1 MIAKVLTHTPRPT
14 RFPSRCPGG
23 EPPKPV
29 LNFPM
34 RLTPSSAANAFAWA
48 ILIGLISVAFVLV
61 VILGPFGLI
70 LLGLLTLFV
79 CTSASLREDT
89 PTWGTDILKARTAS
103 DTSPEQRAALRE
115 ERDRNLAPM
124 RYYRWY
130 GVVLTV
136 AGIAGFAWQQ
146 LR

>member
-1 MIAKVLTHTPRPT
+1 
-14 RFPSRCPGG
+14 
-23 EPPKPV
+23 
-29 LNFPM
+29 M
-34 RLTPSSAANAFAWA
+34 RLTPSTAANAFAWT

-89 PTWGTDILKARTAS
+89 PTWGAELLKARTAA
-103 DTSPEQRAALRE
+103 DTSPEQRAARQE
-115 ERDRNLAPM
+115 ERDSNLAPL

-130 GVVLTV
+130 GVVLVV
-136 AGIAGFAWQQ
+136 AGIAGFAWQRLQ
-146 LR
+146 